1 MRALFLLSLTIIVG
15 FSSCNK
21 DDDNN
26 SITCNTVIVLDKDLY
41 DTVNTQN
48 YTILSAVIIN
58 DCFEVEVYS
67 GGCDG
72 NSWEVSLVDSELV
85 AESNSTERFLKISL
99 KNEEVCLAMITKMY
113 TFDIEPIRLPGNQI
127 LLNLG
132 NWDDQLLYSY

>member
-1 MRALFLLSLTIIVG
+1 MRALFLLSLTIVIG

-26 SITCNTVIVLDKDLY
+26 SIACDTLIVMDKDLY

-48 YTILSAVIIN
+48 HAILSAVIIN
-58 DCFEVEVYS
+58 DCLEVEVYS

-72 NSWEVSLVDSELV
+72 STWEVRLVDSELV
-85 AESNSTERFLKISL
+85 AESSYTERFLKVSL
-99 KNEEVCLAMITKMY
+99 ENEEVCLAMVAKKY
-113 TFDIEPIRLPGNQI
+113 TFDLKPIRLPGNQI
-127 LLNLG
+127 LLYLG

>member
-1 MRALFLLSLTIIVG
+1 MRALFLLSLTIVIG

-21 DDDNN
+21 NDDKN

-48 YTILSAVIIN
+48 HVILSAIIFI
-58 DCFEVEVYS
+58 DCLEVEVYS

-85 AESNSTERFLKISL
+85 AESSFVERFLKISL
-99 KNEEVCLAMITKMY
+99 KNEEVCLAMIAKKY
-113 TFDIEPIRLPGNQI
+113 TFDLKPIRLPGNQI

-132 NWDDQLLYSY
+132 NWDAQLLYSY